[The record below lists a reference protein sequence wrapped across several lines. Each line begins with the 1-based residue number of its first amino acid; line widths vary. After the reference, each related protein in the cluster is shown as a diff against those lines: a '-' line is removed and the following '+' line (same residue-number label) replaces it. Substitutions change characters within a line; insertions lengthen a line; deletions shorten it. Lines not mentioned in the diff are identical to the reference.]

1 MLHKSIASFWTVN
14 FVIYA
19 SFEVIELTDIR
30 MWELNIY
37 IYTYEVSP
45 VFPPGVH
52 ENFFMPEPFHTYT
65 EHKAPAARAG

>member
-19 SFEVIELTDIR
+19 SFEVIELTDTG

-37 IYTYEVSP
+37 ICVYEVSP

-52 ENFFMPEPFHTYT
+52 EKFYPVPERSYGPGTTDH
-65 EHKAPAARAG
+65 ARRA